1 MRISI
6 LGCGGSRGIDSR
18 PTAFLI
24 DRNLLLDCGVA
35 TEVIGLEECARID
48 HVLITHAHIDHICDL
63 AFLVEAVFDLRK
75 EPIFLYGIREVI
87 EDISS
92 HLLNGTIWP
101 DFSKI
106 PNLQEAKLSY
116 KTVNPLE
123 NLKIGSYTVLPIPV
137 NHTVPCVGYLVDDG
151 QTAFAFTGDTYLTNA
166 FWEKIQNHERLRAV
180 IIEASFPNRLEEMA
194 RITKHLTP
202 DLVAGE
208 LSKLNRRDVEIYVT
222 HLKPFCREEV
232 VADLKSL
239 SKKLPL
245 KILEDGMEIKF

>member
-1 MRISI
+1 MRIFI

-24 DRNLLLDCGVA
+24 DESLLLDSGTA
-35 TEVIGLEECARID
+35 SEVLSLEDCARID
-48 HVLITHAHIDHICDL
+48 NILITHAHIDHICDL
-63 AFLVEAVFDLRK
+63 PFLVEAVFDLRK
-75 EPIFLYGIREVI
+75 EPIFLYGIKEAI

-101 DFSKI
+101 DFSRI
-106 PNLQEAKLSY
+106 PNPKEAKLSY
-116 KTVNPLE
+116 KTLKPLE

-137 NHTVPCVGYLVDDG
+137 NHTVPSVGYLVDDG
-151 QTAFAFTGDTYLTNA
+151 KTAFAFTGDTYLTNS
-166 FWEKIQNHERLRAV
+166 FWEKIQNNERLRAI

-202 DLVAGE
+202 DLMARE
-208 LSKLNRRDVEIYVT
+208 LSKLNRMDVEIYVT
-222 HLKPFCREEV
+222 HLKPFCRKEV
-232 VADLKSL
+232 VADLDSL

-245 KILEDGMEIKF
+245 KILEDGMQIKL